1 MVVGIFFSFLQQM
14 CVFIYFLVSGIKEPN
29 PAELWTCLH
38 AVISASSQSS
48 FHSSSGFGSFL
59 CVMSVY
65 LNWYWWMGC
74 CCCPNVS
81 LSPKPKLFFCKFLY
95 HSLPNKYSAFLLMII
110 KLHLVSPVS
119 GCQLQDVTSLHCC
132 LHLLSKKNLHMLLTE
147 GWRRVPGNLFPLS
160 LIWWRCSKQQKCS
173 RHSAE
178 DLPMTC
184 SDLWPE
190 PSQCSC
196 SSVNSRNAQEL
207 NFLHVKCTVY
217 IILSFFCKCV
227 LGLLIKVLV

>member
-14 CVFIYFLVSGIKEPN
+14 CVFIYFLVSGLKEPN

-59 CVMSVY
+59 CVMLSVY

-132 LHLLSKKNLHMLLTE
+132 LHLLSKKKPPHVAHWGMEKGSWESFPPEFDLVEMLQTAEVLASLSWRPSYDLFWPLTWAEPMQLLLCKQSKRSGIELLT
-147 GWRRVPGNLFPLS
+147 
-160 LIWWRCSKQQKCS
+160 CKMHC
-173 RHSAE
+173 
-178 DLPMTC
+178 
-184 SDLWPE
+184 
-190 PSQCSC
+190 
-196 SSVNSRNAQEL
+196 
-207 NFLHVKCTVY
+207 LHY
-217 IILSFFCKCV
+217 SFFF
-227 LGLLIKVLV
+227 L